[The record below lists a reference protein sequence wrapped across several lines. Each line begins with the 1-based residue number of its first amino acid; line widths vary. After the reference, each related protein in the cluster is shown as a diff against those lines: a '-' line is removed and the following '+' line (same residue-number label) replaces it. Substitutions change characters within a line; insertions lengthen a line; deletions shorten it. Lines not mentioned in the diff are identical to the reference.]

1 MREIR
6 FFGSLKT
13 KTLLT
18 IHKTDHYTPPLN
30 LLNIAI
36 YIFTFVFL
44 KTHKKQAQIFTL
56 LKSQFRENLS
66 LFFNL
71 KFKIFCSGSIPF
83 LCYFSPTLMKN
94 EMDEFAKKFLT

>member
-1 MREIR
+1 MHRKMREIR

-18 IHKTDHYTPPLN
+18 AHKTDYYTPPLN
-30 LLNIAI
+30 SLNIAI

-56 LKSQFRENLS
+56 LKSHFRENLS
-66 LFFNL
+66 LFF
-71 KFKIFCSGSIPF
+71 
-83 LCYFSPTLMKN
+83 
-94 EMDEFAKKFLT
+94 